1 MRSSSVLR
9 LISSCCLHVAQEPAI
24 IAHFLHS
31 AIAERRNDEATAA
44 KSRGTARDT
53 FRSTKEAP
61 TPEGRE
67 GFGSIRNG
75 SCHIQREAPVSRV
88 PAGVSGLNST
98 GPACA
103 LENNRDA
110 CGFRNTKVADITDV
124 SASASQLSTLHSV
137 QRIRRPLALTKA
149 LGLRADN
156 GLVQALQ
163 RFRQAGLGVI
173 SELVKL

>member
-1 MRSSSVLR
+1 MTRPR
-9 LISSCCLHVAQEPAI
+9 
-24 IAHFLHS
+24 
-31 AIAERRNDEATAA
+31 RRNQEA
-44 KSRGTARDT
+44 RLGTQ

-61 TPEGRE
+61 TPKGVRASAAS
-67 GFGSIRNG
+67 GNG

-98 GPACA
+98 RPACA

-110 CGFRNTKVADITDV
+110 CGFPNTKVADITDV